1 MLLFFTLFLLLMFY
15 IHFSPSKAAGAGAGA
30 GAGARAGAGACSS
43 LEDMVVGRVH
53 VVTTQEGD
61 AETRSV

>member
-1 MLLFFTLFLLLMFY
+1 MICLPQLLLFFTLFLLLMFY
-15 IHFSPSKAAGAGAGA
+15 IHFSPSKAAGAG
-30 GAGARAGAGACSS
+30 AGAGACSS